1 MLSTL
6 ESADGQKSPI
16 SRMRESLDKV
26 GKSRENF
33 VEESEANDGSRY
45 AQINV
50 AGSIFCVEERRGLIN
65 FSGINEKAYRHPT
78 HREKMS
84 PRPILNS
91 SLEDSPR
98 NINLAMHLG
107 VIFGSRAK
115 ALLVRN

>member
-1 MLSTL
+1 
-6 ESADGQKSPI
+6 
-16 SRMRESLDKV
+16 MRESLDKV